1 MNQPDTTPGTPL
13 GTTPDTRPEAAP
25 GGSAAPDIPASIFN
39 IHKSDYKS
47 TALFLGQ
54 PGGLLDSI
62 HRPHPELFAMYKK
75 MLSLRWDENEFD
87 YASCNSE
94 FKTCSRGMY
103 DAMIY
108 NLAYQWEADTVA
120 SKSIVPLL
128 APFITN
134 SELWG
139 ATLAIGTNEYLHG
152 LTYSEIV
159 RNSFDNPD
167 EVLGEILDITESFH
181 RLQAMAKVFGQVH
194 DVSHRYALG
203 HASDDEA
210 YNAVMAFY
218 VALYCLERIQF
229 ISSFIVTFAFGEIG
243 MFVPIAKAIQK
254 ICQDEFEVHQRL
266 DRMVIQIELATPRGQ
281 QWLAQNRERVHA
293 IVTEITQAELNW
305 SEFLGSQDREL
316 PGITVQKLQD
326 SVIYNAQPVYE
337 ALGLPS
343 PFRRIEANPLP
354 FVEEWMNV
362 NAIQAAPQE
371 EAGRNSAYLIGNIV
385 PRDKDKLY
393 STEGL

>member
-1 MNQPDTTPGTPL
+1 MSENEL
-13 GTTPDTRPEAAP
+13 N
-25 GGSAAPDIPASIFN
+25 IPASIFN

-47 TALFLGQ
+47 ADLFLGE

-62 HRPHPELFAMYKK
+62 NRPHPQLFAMYKK

-87 YASCNSE
+87 YAPCNSE

-120 SKSIVPLL
+120 SNSIVPLL
-128 APFITN
+128 SPFITN

-139 ATLAIGTNEYLHG
+139 VTLAVGLNEYLHA

-159 RNSFDNPD
+159 RNSFDHPD
-167 EVLGEILDITESFH
+167 EVFNEILSIAESFH
-181 RLQAMAKVFGQVH
+181 RLEAMAQVFGQVH
-194 DVSHRYALG
+194 EVSHRYALG
-203 HASDDEA
+203 QADKEEA
-210 YNAVMAFY
+210 YEAVMAFY

-266 DRMVIQIELATPRGQ
+266 DAMVIGIELKTARGQ
-281 QWLAQNRERVHA
+281 AWLEKNRDRVHA
-293 IVTEITQAELNW
+293 IITEMTEAELKW
-305 SEFLGSQDREL
+305 SEFLGSENREL
-316 PGITVQKLQD
+316 PGITVQKLKD
-326 SVIYNAQPVYE
+326 SVIFNAQPVYE
-337 ALGLPS
+337 TLGLPS
-343 PFRRIEANPLP
+343 PFARVEENPLP
-354 FVEEWMNV
+354 FVQEWMNV

-371 EAGRNSAYLIGNIV
+371 EAGRNSAYLIGGII
-385 PRDKDKLY
+385 PRDGGRIYD
-393 STEGL
+393 TAGL

>member
-1 MNQPDTTPGTPL
+1 MPSTTPQ
-13 GTTPDTRPEAAP
+13 DT
-25 GGSAAPDIPASIFN
+25 SAVNIPQNIFN
-39 IHKSDYKS
+39 VHKSDYKS
-47 TALFLGQ
+47 TDLFLGQ

-62 HRPHPELFAMYKK
+62 NRPHPELFAMYKK

-94 FKTCSRGMY
+94 FKTCTRGMY

-139 ATLAIGTNEYLHG
+139 ATLAVGVNEYLHG

-159 RNSFDNPD
+159 RGSFDNPD
-167 EVLGEILDITESFH
+167 EVFNEILSITESFH
-181 RLQAMAKVFGQVH
+181 RLEAMAQVFGQVH
-194 DVSHRYALG
+194 DVSHRWALG
-203 HASDDEA
+203 QASREEA
-210 YNAVMAFY
+210 YDAVMAFY

-243 MFVPIAKAIQK
+243 MFVPIAKAVQK

-266 DRMVIQIELATPRGQ
+266 DRMVIQIELSTARGQ
-281 QWLAQNRERVHA
+281 QWLQANRERVHG
-293 IVTEITQAELNW
+293 IVTEITQAELKW
-305 SEFLGSQDREL
+305 SEFLGSEDREL

-326 SVIYNAQPVYE
+326 SVLYNAQPVYE
-337 ALGLPS
+337 ALGLQS
-343 PFRRIEANPLP
+343 PFKRIDSNPLP

-371 EAGRNSAYLIGNIV
+371 EAGRNSAYLIGSII
-385 PRDKDKLY
+385 PRDKAKVY

>member
-1 MNQPDTTPGTPL
+1 MTQPSI
-13 GTTPDTRPEAAP
+13 PE
-25 GGSAAPDIPASIFN
+25 SIFN

-47 TALFLGQ
+47 TDLFLGQ

-62 HRPHPELFAMYKK
+62 NRPYPELFAMYKK

-120 SKSIVPLL
+120 SKSIVPIL

-139 ATLAIGTNEYLHG
+139 VTLAIGANEYLHG

-167 EVLGEILDITESFH
+167 EVFNEILSITESFH
-181 RLQAMAKVFGQVH
+181 RLEKMAQVFGEVYT
-194 DVSHRYALG
+194 VSHRYALG
-203 HASDDEA
+203 QASGEEA
-210 YNAVMAFY
+210 YAAVMAFY

-266 DRMVIQIELATPRGQ
+266 DQMVIRIELNTARGQ
-281 QWLAQNRERVHA
+281 AWLAQNREKAQA
-293 IVTEITQAELNW
+293 IVTEITQAELDW
-305 SEFLGSQDREL
+305 SQFLGSQDREL
-316 PGITVQKLQD
+316 PGITVKKLQD
-326 SVIYNAQPVYE
+326 SVIFNAQPVYE
-337 ALGLPS
+337 TLGLGS
-343 PFRRIEANPLP
+343 PFPRVAANPLP

-371 EAGRNSAYLIGNIV
+371 EAGRNSAYLIGSII
-385 PRDKDKLY
+385 PRHTGRVYD
-393 STEGL
+393 TEGL

>member
-1 MNQPDTTPGTPL
+1 MSNEISPNSEVSASPTI
-13 GTTPDTRPEAAP
+13 PE
-25 GGSAAPDIPASIFN
+25 SIFN
-39 IHKSDYKS
+39 IHKTDYKS
-47 TALFLGQ
+47 TKLFLGQ

-62 HRPHPELFAMYKK
+62 NRPYPELFAMYKK

-87 YASCNSE
+87 YASCNPE
-94 FKTCSRGMY
+94 FKSCSRSMY

-120 SKSIVPLL
+120 SKSVVPIL

-139 ATLAIGTNEYLHG
+139 ATLAIGVNEYLHG

-167 EVLGEILDITESFH
+167 EVFQEILSIAESFH
-181 RLQAMAKVFGQVH
+181 RLEAMSKVFGEVYEI
-194 DVSHRYALG
+194 SHRYALG
-203 HASDDEA
+203 QASKEEA
-210 YNAVMAFY
+210 YDAVMFFY

-266 DRMVIQIELATPRGQ
+266 DKMVIQIELNTEQGKDWMRR
-281 QWLAQNRERVHA
+281 NHVRVHE
-293 IVTEITQAELNW
+293 IVTEITQAELTW
-305 SEFLGSQDREL
+305 SEFLGSENREL
-316 PGITVQKLQD
+316 PGITVKKLQD
-326 SVIYNAQPVYE
+326 SVIFNAQPVYE
-337 ALGLPS
+337 SLGLQS
-343 PFRRIEANPLP
+343 PFPYIESNPLP

-371 EAGRNSAYLIGNIV
+371 EAGRNSAYLIGNII
-385 PRDKDKLY
+385 PRGKDKIYNTDNL
-393 STEGL
+393 

>member
-1 MNQPDTTPGTPL
+1 MHTPENQKPDL
-13 GTTPDTRPEAAP
+13 N
-25 GGSAAPDIPASIFN
+25 IPQSIFN

-47 TALFLGQ
+47 TALFLGEQ
-54 PGGLLDSI
+54 GGLLDSI
-62 HRPHPELFAMYKK
+62 NRPYPELFAMYKK

-87 YASCNSE
+87 YASCNPE
-94 FKTCSRGMY
+94 FKSCSRSMY

-120 SKSIVPLL
+120 SKSVVPIL

-139 ATLAIGTNEYLHG
+139 ATLAIGVNEYLHG

-167 EVLGEILDITESFH
+167 EVFREILSIAESFH
-181 RLQAMAKVFGQVH
+181 RLEAMAQVFGEVYTI
-194 DVSHRYALG
+194 SHRYALG
-203 HASDDEA
+203 QASADEA
-210 YNAVMAFY
+210 YDAVMLFY

-243 MFVPIAKAIQK
+243 MFVPIAKAVQK

-266 DRMVIQIELATPRGQ
+266 DRMVIQIELNTPKGKD
-281 QWLAQNRERVHA
+281 WLQRNYDRVRQ
-293 IVTEITQAELNW
+293 IITEITSAELTW
-305 SEFLGSQDREL
+305 SEFLGSENREL

-326 SVIYNAQPVYE
+326 SVIFNAQPVFDTF
-337 ALGLPS
+337 GIPS
-343 PFRRIEANPLP
+343 PFPPVESNPLP

-371 EAGRNSAYLIGNIV
+371 EAGRNSAYLIGSII
-385 PRDKDKLY
+385 PRGKDRIY
-393 STEGL
+393 STDNL

>member
-1 MNQPDTTPGTPL
+1 MTTPEN
-13 GTTPDTRPEAAP
+13 DSKDINIPE
-25 GGSAAPDIPASIFN
+25 SIFN

-47 TALFLGQ
+47 TELFLGEQ
-54 PGGLLDSI
+54 GGMLDSI
-62 HRPHPELFAMYKK
+62 NRPHPELFAMYKK

-87 YASCNSE
+87 YASCNPE
-94 FKTCSRGMY
+94 FKSCSRSMY

-120 SKSIVPLL
+120 SKSIVPIL

-139 ATLAIGTNEYLHG
+139 VTLAIGTNEYLHG

-167 EVLGEILDITESFH
+167 EVFSEILSITESFH
-181 RLQAMAKVFGQVH
+181 RLEAMAQVFGEVYQ
-194 DVSHRYALG
+194 VSHRYALG
-203 HASDDEA
+203 MATKEEA
-210 YNAVMAFY
+210 YEAVMAFY

-266 DRMVIQIELATPRGQ
+266 DRMVIQIELATPKGQ
-281 QWLAQNRERVHA
+281 AWLQKNHDRVKQ
-293 IVTEITQAELNW
+293 IITEITNAELKW
-305 SEFLGSQDREL
+305 SEFLGSESREL

-326 SVIYNAQPVYE
+326 SVIFNAQPVYE
-337 ALGLPS
+337 ALGIES
-343 PFRRIEANPLP
+343 PFPFIESNPLP

-371 EAGRNSAYLIGNIV
+371 EAGRNSAYLIGSII
-385 PRDKDKLY
+385 PRDKDKVYDTDNL
-393 STEGL
+393 